1 VGSQGHYLEGQVRVR
16 ISRVRVH
23 RDHIAAAGRQVDTA
37 TGWRNP
43 GWFASRYLA
52 AGCTVLVLDR
62 STSGLDKFIKV
73 EAYRC
78 QSGS

>member
-1 VGSQGHYLEGQVRVR
+1 MGCQGSDLEGRLRVR

-23 RDHIAAAGRQVDTA
+23 RDHLSSVGRWLDEICGNPPDNPYTVMRLLIGQTVCLVDW
-37 TGWRNP
+37 TGP
-43 GWFASRYLA
+43 VSA
-52 AGCTVLVLDR
+52 V
-62 STSGLDKFIKV
+62 IMM